1 MTTDVTLSAQAG
13 TGPDRFLRPG
23 PIFAERGGRGG
34 VLAGKAAPQPE
45 EEEGEEIG
53 CVRGKSHAA
62 GQDHDACRH
71 QRLRRVEPHVVLPF
85 ACDDR
90 STRSAR
96 AGSQRKLTNRA
107 TAAPLAL
114 VPRA

>member
-1 MTTDVTLSAQAG
+1 MTTDATLSAQAV

-34 VLAGKAAPQPE
+34 VLAGKAAPQSE

-53 CVRGKSHAA
+53 GVRGKSHAA
-62 GQDHDACRH
+62 GQDHHACRH
-71 QRLRRVEPHVVLPF
+71 QRLRRVEPHVILPF

-90 STRSAR
+90 STRSA
-96 AGSQRKLTNRA
+96 GSGSERTLRNRA
-107 TAAPLAL
+107 KAAAL
-114 VPRA
+114 EPVLRS

>member
-1 MTTDVTLSAQAG
+1 MTTDATLSAQAG

-23 PIFAERGGRGG
+23 PIFAKRGGRGG

-53 CVRGKSHAA
+53 RVRGKSHAA
-62 GQDHDACRH
+62 RQDHHACRH

-85 ACDDR
+85 VSGDR
-90 STRSAR
+90 STRFAR
-96 AGSQRKLTNRA
+96 AGSERKLRNRA
-107 TAAPLAL
+107 KAAAL
-114 VPRA
+114 E